1 MSKFQSRSLHRSETR
16 QKYLYE
22 LEGLLR
28 KAFPEMSLEAKEQLL
43 FEQYIRGLPRL
54 IYENIRLS
62 PDITTSEGA
71 MKRAQVL
78 VRLQN
83 ESSGR
88 VEEEINSVKSPEEI
102 HVKENL
108 ADKVDRRLVNEAV
121 KQITERFSILA
132 CNESE
137 NTICAVE
144 GRRNKWRNELRGKA
158 DGYERTGPRGYEREK
173 RERTIICYM
182 CRGEGHIARECAN
195 NRTEK
200 QFRCYNCKRI
210 GHMAGS
216 CPKPP
221 TGNPLN

>member
-1 MSKFQSRSLHRSETR
+1 M
-16 QKYLYE
+16 
-22 LEGLLR
+22 
-28 KAFPEMSLEAKEQLL
+28 
-43 FEQYIRGLPRL
+43 
-54 IYENIRLS
+54 
-62 PDITTSEGA
+62 
-71 MKRAQVL
+71 
-78 VRLQN
+78 
-83 ESSGR
+83 
-88 VEEEINSVKSPEEI
+88 
-102 HVKENL
+102 KENL

-121 KQITERFSILA
+121 KQITELFSTLA

-173 RERTIICYM
+173 RERMIICYM

-221 TGNPLN
+221 TGNPFESRRNLGNSTDSILYRLFEYSYRLSCSINTIP